1 MPRRKIDVIGNIS
14 IYRNS
19 EYGEYIAKPTG
30 DKNDNRAY
38 FTDDLQDAMDTAR
51 EMVYQLHPNA
61 DLKRNPKS
69 PEIHIDIDSH
79 NATRTT
85 KTRTNP
91 IIRDRDFKVVSNS
104 RNLRGILEYAR
115 KIVTDRIDLYRNK
128 TVGGQFG
135 ITFVDGATSI
145 SDFSSYDV
153 MLKFAKKR
161 VFGGA
166 PIKYHESNPLKR
178 GYSRKTISTNIA
190 HEMRRGYPQKQAI
203 AMALASARKSKKKAK
218 HNPVSKLR
226 RKHIT
231 YQVQKAIGNRWIKL
245 ADFPHTTAGKSDAIN
260 YAKAYHHY
268 KRCTLRIIE

>member
-69 PEIHIDIDSH
+69 PEIHIDINSH
-79 NATRTT
+79 NASKAKRV
-85 KTRTNP
+85 KTNP
-91 IIRDRDFKVVSNS
+91 INTKYKAI
-104 RNLRGILEYAR
+104 IE
-115 KIVTDRIDLYRNK
+115 KIGDGLLI
-128 TVGGQFG
+128 GG
-135 ITFVDGATSI
+135 VKKHSSI
-145 SDFSSYDV
+145 AFDKLSD
-153 MLKFAKKR
+153 AKKWAEVIAESNEESGR
-161 VFGGA
+161 GPVSKRI
-166 PIKYHESNPLKR
+166 IKINPLKR

-190 HEMRRGYPQKQAI
+190 REVRRGYPQKQAI
-203 AMALASARKSKKKAK
+203 AMALASARKSKK
-218 HNPVSKLR
+218 NPVAKLR